1 MANIQE
7 FLDKAM
13 SIDGALGTALVNYE
27 TGTCLGT
34 KGGGWLD
41 MELAG
46 ASAIKIVR
54 AKTDIIQQ
62 LELDESP
69 VEALLTMENQY
80 HLIRLLPV
88 DESVFAYLIL
98 EQEQGSLP
106 LARTHLKS
114 IGQELSLDAVGP
126 PGEEA

>member
-1 MANIQE
+1 MADIQE
-7 FLDKAM
+7 FLDKAV
-13 SIDGALGTALVNYE
+13 SIDGALGAALVDYE

-34 KGGGWLD
+34 KGGGRLD

-46 ASAIKIVR
+46 ANATKIVR

-62 LELDESP
+62 LELDDSP

-80 HLIRLLPV
+80 HLIRLLPAG
-88 DESVFAYLIL
+88 ESVFAYLIL
-98 EQEQGSLP
+98 EQKQGSLP

-114 IGQELSLDAVGP
+114 IGQELSLDSVQP
-126 PGEEA
+126 PDEAF